1 MSSSGTGE
9 LSSAPFPEP
18 TPGVAPAFVGEVFGD
33 AEETIRRYVDILASR
48 GIDWGLIGPRE
59 APRLWDRHVLNSVA
73 IASLLPPDSSVVDVG
88 SGAGLPG
95 IPLAILRPDLRITLL
110 EPLLR
115 RSEFLS
121 LAVTELGLED
131 RVAVVRGRAE
141 EHKATYD
148 VVTGRAVAPLPKL
161 LGWCWPLVAPDGV
174 LLALKGE
181 RAEAEVAEARALLV
195 KRRLTAD
202 VVSVRAHEA
211 ADATAVIRVRAA
223 GRHRR

>member
-9 LSSAPFPEP
+9 LASAPVPEP
-18 TPGVAPAFVGEVFGD
+18 RPGIAPAFVGEVFGD
-33 AEETIRRYVDILASR
+33 TEKTIRRYVDILASR

-95 IPLAILRPDLRITLL
+95 IPLSILRPDLRITLL

-121 LAVTELGLED
+121 LAVTELGLAD

-141 EHKATYD
+141 EHRATYD

-181 RAEAEVAEARALLV
+181 RCLLYTSPSP
-195 KRRLTAD
+195 RD
-202 VVSVRAHEA
+202 
-211 ADATAVIRVRAA
+211 
-223 GRHRR
+223 

>member
-1 MSSSGTGE
+1 M
-9 LSSAPFPEP
+9 
-18 TPGVAPAFVGEVFGD
+18 
-33 AEETIRRYVDILASR
+33 
-48 GIDWGLIGPRE
+48 
-59 APRLWDRHVLNSVA
+59 
-73 IASLLPPDSSVVDVG
+73 
-88 SGAGLPG
+88 
-95 IPLAILRPDLRITLL
+95 
-110 EPLLR
+110 
-115 RSEFLS
+115 
-121 LAVTELGLED
+121 
-131 RVAVVRGRAE
+131 RGRAE